1 MLLRGRNPSVYLA
14 AKLKIHT
21 RSTAGDSQTCDALSV
36 QIFMAAEMIIYTL
49 GCFVFYFEQLDLGDQ
64 DLKRREESN
73 RRHQTGKVNLK
84 GFELNQCILLCGLNL

>member
-21 RSTAGDSQTCDALSV
+21 RSTAGDSQMYDALSA
-36 QIFMAAEMIIYTL
+36 QLFMAAEMI
-49 GCFVFYFEQLDLGDQ
+49 GGSGNGFFFEQLDLGDQ

-84 GFELNQCILLCGLNL
+84 GFELNRCILLCGLNL